1 MAFFGMKLGSVDI
14 AVLDCSN
21 KFPMI
26 VGRCD
31 GERAVICCQGK
42 AVQEVDSWE
51 FNSLNSSFC
60 EVD

>member
-1 MAFFGMKLGSVDI
+1 MAFFGMKLGPVDI

-31 GERAVICCQGK
+31 GDRAVICCQGK
-42 AVQEVDSWE
+42 AVQEVE
-51 FNSLNSSFC
+51 FMGIQLVEQFIL
-60 EVD
+60 